1 MAGTSQD
8 ADKGSADPAAPG
20 DDNSIIYFE
29 HKLFS
34 AVEGACFRRAP
45 DNNRRPIFVMDLGG
59 TEVSLPFE
67 GIKQEFE
74 IEDDSPDGQML
85 DLVAQCLRFV
95 KVIRPGDPVPKELVT
110 GEASWEIKEEH
121 RQVAYHRLT
130 TQLASWLTGD
140 QHLITDREE
149 LLQIAE
155 DPQTKKKINE
165 AFGEAAAYL
174 GLEREDR
181 DQVID
186 LIERLADDLAGIE
199 ALRDAFKLVLMMQ
212 VKIQGLRRAFGNE
225 LSVLE
230 VADPV
235 ARLMAIA
242 VAEFGDQFELIDA
255 QTGEIMAALKNI
267 EAQTKFIREARDKLY
282 QDLMEWDEMFQQWN
296 QSQVARNDANV
307 LLLRK
312 TYRFLAPRYV
322 QHDDWNL
329 QTKRD
334 GGGTLKNAMEW

>member
-8 ADKGSADPAAPG
+8 VDKRTAAP
-20 DDNSIIYFE
+20 DAQIDEIPRLHFE
-29 HKLFS
+29 HKLFG
-34 AVEGACFRRAP
+34 AVDGACFRRSP
-45 DNNRRPIFVMDLGG
+45 TDRKQPIFVMDFGG
-59 TEVSLPFE
+59 NEVSLPFE

-85 DLVAQCLRFV
+85 ELVAQCLRFV
-95 KVIRPGDPVPKELVT
+95 KAIRPGDPLPKEIVT
-110 GEASWEIKEEH
+110 GEASWEITKEH
-121 RQVAYHRLT
+121 REVAYHRLT

-155 DPQTKKKINE
+155 DPATKKKINE

-174 GLEREDR
+174 GLAREDK
-181 DQVID
+181 DQVVD
-186 LIERLADDLAGIE
+186 LITRLADDLAGIE
-199 ALRDAFKLVLMMQ
+199 ALRDAFKSVLMMQ

-225 LSVLE
+225 MSVLE

-242 VAEFGDQFELIDA
+242 ASEFADQFELIDA

-267 EAQTKFIREARDKLY
+267 EAQSKFIREARDRLY
-282 QDLMEWDEMFQQWN
+282 QDLVEWNDMFQQWS

-322 QHDDWNL
+322 KNDDWDL
-329 QTKRD
+329 KTKRD
-334 GGGTLKNAMEW
+334 AEKPLKNAMKW